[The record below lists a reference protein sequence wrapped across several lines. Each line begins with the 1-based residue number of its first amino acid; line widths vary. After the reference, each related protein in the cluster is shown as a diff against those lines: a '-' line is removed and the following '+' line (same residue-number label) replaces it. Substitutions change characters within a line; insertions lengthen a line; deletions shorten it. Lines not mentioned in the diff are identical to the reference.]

1 GARIVAVDQEA
12 PSLDLWDRDG
22 PEIVALAC
30 DVTERALVDATV
42 DEAIARCGTVDV
54 LVNNAGVFD
63 QIGSTLRFEPAAWDH
78 DVQVNLSGP
87 FYATRAVLP
96 GMLERRWGRIVNISS
111 MSSRGAYEQP
121 SY

>member
-1 GARIVAVDQEA
+1 M
-12 PSLDLWDRDG
+12 
-22 PEIVALAC
+22 
-30 DVTERALVDATV
+30 
-42 DEAIARCGTVDV
+42 
-54 LVNNAGVFD
+54 NNAGVFD

-111 MSSRGAYEQP
+111 MSSCGAYKQP
-121 SY
+121 SYGATKEGLIGLTKTVALSSPRPGSPPTPSSPG